1 MQNNQEILSFISH
14 VFFSNL
20 AKLHAMHHNW
30 RYIYMV
36 TRSHTQLKQDDI
48 TEDLSICDSSE
59 PNLKNFCCKR
69 RRKPQRTMLRG
80 DTHMMSTFG
89 GEGAGGG

>member
-1 MQNNQEILSFISH
+1 
-14 VFFSNL
+14 
-20 AKLHAMHHNW
+20 
-30 RYIYMV
+30 MV

-59 PNLKNFCCKR
+59 PNLKNFCGKR

-89 GEGAGGG
+89 GGASVLDVQCLFFMKENWILRRDLTSCWPKH